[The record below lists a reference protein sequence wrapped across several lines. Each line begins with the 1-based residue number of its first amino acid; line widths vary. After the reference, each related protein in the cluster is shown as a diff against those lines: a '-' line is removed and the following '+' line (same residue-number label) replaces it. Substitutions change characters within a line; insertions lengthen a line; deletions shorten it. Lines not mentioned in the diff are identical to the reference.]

1 MKKLKIILFVLIIA
15 LVFLSACSSPDVS
28 PPGNQVPEPNGQDVE
43 PEPAEPEPAE
53 WPATIEEGIM
63 IEGMEEQLT
72 LHFYDGGTFVT
83 YVPQDMLAES
93 IASGDAHWFYA
104 NYGGTKNEDV
114 YLKLFFFPETN
125 GAKPFL
131 TEEKE
136 RLSLQ
141 DISLQR
147 VADAEKI
154 HDWSLEEY
162 KSVDGAYAVYVI
174 LGEHQAQYFSFVI
187 HYPWEFGD
195 GFEPRV
201 NKIMEHLYWTDTDEY
216 LL

>member
-1 MKKLKIILFVLIIA
+1 MKKLIFILFVLSIV

-28 PPGNQVPEPNGQDVE
+28 PGNQVPQPNGQDLE
-43 PEPAEPEPAE
+43 PEPAV
-53 WPATIEEGIM
+53 WPPTIEEGIM

-93 IASGDAHWFYA
+93 TTSSEGDAHWFYA
-104 NYGGTKNEDV
+104 NYGGTKNENV
-114 YLKLFFFPETN
+114 YLKLFFFPEDN
-125 GAKPFL
+125 GAQPVL
-131 TEEKE
+131 AEEKE

-141 DISLQR
+141 DVSLQP

-154 HDWSLEEY
+154 HEWSLEEY
-162 KSVDGAYAVYVI
+162 KSMDGAYAVYVI
-174 LGEHQAQYFSFVI
+174 LGEHQGQYFSFI
-187 HYPWEFGD
+187 THYPFEFGD

-201 NKIMEHLYWTDTDEY
+201 IKIMEHLYWTDTNEY
-216 LL
+216 LLEQ